1 MREGSDHED
10 GRGEKFNEDG
20 RGEKLIMRTGAER
33 SSEENLREKGSFI
46 HNAKHAKGTQ
56 QSKTLGS
63 RLGSLY

>member
-20 RGEKLIMRTGAER
+20 RGEKLTMRTGAER

-46 HNAKHAKGTQ
+46 HNAKHAKGT
-56 QSKTLGS
+56 
-63 RLGSLY
+63 